1 MQTTKLSHSGFSR
14 KAKEPPSAHGFFC
27 YNITFLMVRPLGAQM
42 LELENCNGNRGDPG
56 PNPISRLILFQVSF
70 HLFNII
76 ANSEDH

>member
-1 MQTTKLSHSGFSR
+1 
-14 KAKEPPSAHGFFC
+14 
-27 YNITFLMVRPLGAQM
+27 M

-56 PNPISRLILFQVSF
+56 PNPISRLILFQGSF